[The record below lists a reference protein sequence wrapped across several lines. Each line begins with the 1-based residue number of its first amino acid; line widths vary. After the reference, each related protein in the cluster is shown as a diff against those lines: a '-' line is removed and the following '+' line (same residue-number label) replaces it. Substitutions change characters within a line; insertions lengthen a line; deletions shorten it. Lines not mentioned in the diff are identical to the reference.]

1 MNTYTVNITGE
12 LLLRILAVSLSLT
25 LSLSA
30 QAPAGTVREFK
41 DLLKHIP
48 SKDFLK
54 LRGNTKTET
63 AAAMSKDITARELNK
78 ETTFRIEVGKVDS
91 WPFAGENI
99 TGWRVHCQDERVKEG
114 SLYIT
119 VSAWAYIRAD
129 PDGVLKNIRPGKKI
143 VVTGTITR
151 ADMTAVAEPVLNID
165 LRVSSIKPAK

>member
-1 MNTYTVNITGE
+1 M
-12 LLLRILAVSLSLT
+12 
-25 LSLSA
+25 
-30 QAPAGTVREFK
+30 REFK

>member
-1 MNTYTVNITGE
+1 MS
-12 LLLRILAVSLSLT
+12 LILNLHI
-25 LSLSA
+25 SA
-30 QAPAGTVREFK
+30 QAPAGAGAVREFK

-54 LRGNTKTET
+54 LRGNTKTEA
-63 AAAMSKDITARELNK
+63 AAAMSKDITTRELNK

-99 TGWRVHCQDERVKEG
+99 TGWRVHCQDEKIKEG

-129 PDGVLKNIRPGKKI
+129 PDGVLKNMRPGKKI
-143 VVTGTITR
+143 IVTGTITR